1 MLKLATL
8 FSGIGAI
15 EQALKQ
21 LDIEYEIKFA
31 CDNGERELGISK
43 EEIESNIKKNNI
55 KNIKYYID
63 DLYSKTGITLVAFKS
78 INRKASK
85 IVCSSNK

>member
-21 LDIEYEIKFA
+21 LNIDYEVSFA
-31 CDNGERELGISK
+31 CDNGERELPYSK
-43 EEIESNIKKNNI
+43 EELVNII
-55 KNIKYYID
+55 K
-63 DLYSKTGITLVAFKS
+63 
-78 INRKASK
+78 
-85 IVCSSNK
+85 